1 MIARFILFV
10 ITLIDTLFRRSKTDL
25 ASPDYILTRRVHCWY
40 TVFNKP
46 FKTVCKWVVPVKLN
60 NINRTGTRAKLTHPS
75 QDDSLAD
82 LELWFD
88 GDPKTELSKIK
99 TKCFDL
105 GLYRTHS

>member
-10 ITLIDTLFRRSKTDL
+10 LALIYTLFRRSKTALD
-25 ASPDYILTRRVHCWY
+25 APDYVLTRITSWY

-46 FKTVCKWVVPVKLN
+46 FKTVRKWVVPLKLN

-88 GDPKTELSKIK
+88 GDPKTKLSKVK
-99 TKCFDL
+99 AKCFDL